1 MIIFEAIDAG
11 HGDAILIRYQG
22 TLGFE
27 RILLIDAGPDSTGG
41 HNGASYKPLTK
52 SVLPRL
58 LEIKA
63 ERDAKSADE
72 DIKAGEPQLTLD
84 LVVCTHVHDDHID
97 GIVRLFSGWSNNGGL
112 PDGAEQIT
120 APRLWHNSF
129 SEIVGDV
136 DIDAATAKEAISLS
150 VPDGENLSDFANAIG
165 TNVNKGADGKL
176 IGPGFRPKGFG
187 PATITVL
194 NPGKEE
200 LEDLKKEWA
209 KAAKKKASTD
219 GETQALGE
227 LDLKEFKEDNSVLNL
242 SSITM
247 LIEWKGRR
255 ILLTGDQRGDF
266 VLKSLETLRLKEE
279 NKPFHVDILKVP
291 HHGSKANVQKKFIA
305 GVTADTYVF
314 SANGRDQNPDPE
326 VLEIVAHEAKKG
338 RKFTMAF
345 TNQDMN
351 YMPDKKGN
359 DPKFTEGQPVKTL
372 KAAIDFLK
380 DDPDVAANITFEF
393 RKPGAHSLVYA
404 LTPKT

>member
-1 MIIFEAIDAG
+1 MITFEAIDAG
-11 HGDAILIRYQG
+11 HGDAILIRYKG
-22 TLGFE
+22 GLGFE
-27 RILLIDAGPDSTGG
+27 RILLIDAGPDSTGS
-41 HNGASYKPLTK
+41 HNGPSYKPLTK
-52 SVLPRL
+52 TVLPRL
-58 LEIKA
+58 MEIKA
-63 ERDAKSADE
+63 ERDAKSEDE
-72 DIKAGEPQLTLD
+72 DIKAGEPELTLD

-97 GIVRLFSGWSNNGGL
+97 GIVRLFSGWSNNGGM
-112 PDGAEQIT
+112 PAGAEQIK

-129 SEIVGDV
+129 SKIVGDV
-136 DIDAATAKEAISLS
+136 DIDAATAKEAIALS
-150 VPDGENLSDFANAIG
+150 VPDGENLSVFANTIG
-165 TNVNKGADGKL
+165 TDINKGADGKL
-176 IGPGFRPKGFG
+176 IAPGFQPKGFG
-187 PATITVL
+187 PAKITVL

-209 KAAKKKASTD
+209 KAAKKKAAAD

-227 LDLKEFKEDNSVLNL
+227 LDLKEFQEDNSILNL

-247 LIEWKGRR
+247 LIEWEGRR

-266 VLKSLETLRLKEE
+266 VLRSLEALGLKETD
-279 NKPFHVDILKVP
+279 KPFHVDILKVP

-305 GVTADTYVF
+305 GVIADTYVF

-345 TNQDMN
+345 TNQVMN

-359 DPKFTEGQPVKTL
+359 NPKFVHGPSVATLGQAL
-372 KAAIDFLK
+372 DFLK
-380 DDPDVAANITFEF
+380 SDPDVAANITFEF
-393 RKPGAHSLVYA
+393 REAGAHSLVYT

>member
-1 MIIFEAIDAG
+1 
-11 HGDAILIRYQG
+11 
-22 TLGFE
+22 
-27 RILLIDAGPDSTGG
+27 
-41 HNGASYKPLTK
+41 
-52 SVLPRL
+52 LP
-58 LEIKA
+58 A
-63 ERDAKSADE
+63 
-72 DIKAGEPQLTLD
+72 
-84 LVVCTHVHDDHID
+84 
-97 GIVRLFSGWSNNGGL
+97 
-112 PDGAEQIT
+112 GAEQIT

-136 DIDAATAKEAISLS
+136 DIDAATVNDAISLS
-150 VPDGENLSDFANAIG
+150 VPDGENLSVFANAIG
-165 TNVNKGADGKL
+165 TDVNKGAAGKL
-176 IGPGFRPKGFG
+176 IAPGFDAKGFA
-187 PATITVL
+187 PAKITIL

-209 KAAKKKASTD
+209 KAAKKKAAAD

-247 LIEWKGRR
+247 LVEWKGRR

-266 VLKSLETLRLKEE
+266 VLRSLEELGLKEE
-279 NKPFHVDILKVP
+279 GKPFHVDILKVP

-326 VLEIVAHEAKKG
+326 VLEIVAHEARKG
-338 RKFTMAF
+338 RSFTMAF
-345 TNQDMN
+345 TNEVMN

-359 DPKFTEGQPVKTL
+359 NPKFVSGPSVATLGQAL
-372 KAAIDFLK
+372 DFLMS
-380 DDPDVAANITFEF
+380 DPDVAANITFEF

>member
-22 TLGFE
+22 THGFE
-27 RILLIDAGPDSTGG
+27 RILLVDAGPDSTGG
-41 HNGASYKPLTK
+41 HNGPSYKPLTK
-52 SVLPRL
+52 TILPRL

-63 ERDAKSADE
+63 ERDAKSEDQ
-72 DIKAGEPQLTLD
+72 DIKAGEPELTLD
-84 LVVCTHVHDDHID
+84 LLVCTHVHDDHID
-97 GIVRLFSGWSNNGGL
+97 GVVRLFAGWSNNGGM
-112 PDGAEQIT
+112 PEGAEQIK

-129 SEIVGDV
+129 AKIVGDV
-136 DIDAATAKEAISLS
+136 DIDAATADEAIALAI
-150 VPDGENLSDFANAIG
+150 PDGENLSVFANTIG
-165 TNVNKGADGKL
+165 TAVNKGADGKL
-176 IGPGFRPKGFG
+176 IAPGFDAKGFG
-187 PATITVL
+187 PAMITIL

-209 KAAKKKASTD
+209 KAVKKKASTD

-255 ILLTGDQRGDF
+255 ILLTGDQRGDY
-266 VLKSLETLRLKEE
+266 VMRSLEALGLKEE
-279 NKPFHVDILKVP
+279 HKPFHVDIMKVP
-291 HHGSKANVQKKFIA
+291 HHGSKANVQKGFIA

-326 VLEIVAHEAKKG
+326 VLEIIAHEAKKG

-345 TNQDMN
+345 TNEDMT

-359 DPKFTEGQPVKTL
+359 DPKFVHGPSVKTL
-372 KAAIDFLK
+372 KEAVAFLK
-380 DDPDVAANITFEF
+380 DDTDVADNITFEF
-393 RKPGAHSLVYA
+393 RKPGAHSLVYSLSA
-404 LTPKT
+404 LT